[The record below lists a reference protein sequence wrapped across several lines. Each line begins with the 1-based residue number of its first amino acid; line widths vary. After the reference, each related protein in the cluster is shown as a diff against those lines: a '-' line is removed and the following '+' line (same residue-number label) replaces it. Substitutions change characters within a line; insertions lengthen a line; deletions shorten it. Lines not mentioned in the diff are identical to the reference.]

1 MKNFTFLLAFFAIAT
16 FVSCSKLED
25 EDWYDDYLDTDT
37 PSDTQAQTDT
47 EPSDQTDT
55 VDTTDTADT
64 TDNADTATDTDT
76 NDTDV
81 NDTDT
86 GDSGADTGDSGA
98 DTGDTGADTGDSGAD
113 TGDSGADT
121 GDSGADT
128 GDSGADTGDTGAD
141 TGDSGAD
148 TGDSGADTGDSGADT
163 GDTGADTGD
172 SGADTGDSG
181 ADTGDTGD
189 SDTGDTTPECTPNCE
204 GKVCGYNGCDGICGS
219 DCGPNAGCNA
229 EQTACVP
236 YDCEQIT
243 VDQLKY
249 RNFSGSNFQYKAKY
263 TGNTN
268 EDFHL
273 MINYNNTLS
282 GVVDLSNFP
291 KFNYCNKAG
300 YVCLYIQ
307 GYDNPDELYFQQS
320 GTIDLSSFNSSN
332 GYLSAPLGN
341 VRLVET
347 GYNMNTSATY
357 EIPGGKCIEITNET
371 LYFPGN

>member
-1 MKNFTFLLAFFAIAT
+1 MKNFTILFAILAIAT
-16 FVSCSKLED
+16 LVSCSKLVED
-25 EDWYDDYLDTDT
+25 DFYDDYLDTDT

-47 EPSDQTDT
+47 EPTDQ
-55 VDTTDTADT
+55 TDTADT
-64 TDNADTATDTDT
+64 TDAADSTT
-76 NDTDV
+76 DTDV
-81 NDTDT
+81 NDTTTDTSDTNADTGDTGADTGDTGADTGDSGADTGDTGADTSDTGADT

-98 DTGDTGADTGDSGAD
+98 DTGDTGADTGD
-113 TGDSGADT
+113 T
-121 GDSGADT
+121 
-128 GDSGADTGDTGAD
+128 GADTGDTGAD

-163 GDTGADTGD
+163 GDT
-172 SGADTGDSG
+172 
-181 ADTGDTGD
+181 
-189 SDTGDTTPECTPNCE
+189 TPECTPNCE

-219 DCGPNAGCNA
+219 DCGQNAGCNA

-263 TGNTN
+263 TGNAE

>member
-98 DTGDTGADTGDSGAD
+98 DTGD
-113 TGDSGADT
+113 
-121 GDSGADT
+121 
-128 GDSGADTGDTGAD
+128 SGADTGDTGAD

-148 TGDSGADTGDSGADT
+148 TGDS
-163 GDTGADTGD
+163 GADTGD

-320 GTIDLSSFNSSN
+320 GTIDLTSFNSSN

-357 EIPGGKCIEITNET
+357 ELPGGKCIEITNET